1 MKDPEYLFLDEA
13 TNSLDVIC
21 RQDVL
26 QALGNLMEGRTTVM
40 ISHDMDLVK
49 RADHIVVIKEGI
61 AEAEG
66 TYEDVLESSEVF
78 KEFIG
83 AQEVV

>member
-1 MKDPEYLFLDEA
+1 
-13 TNSLDVIC
+13 
-21 RQDVL
+21 
-26 QALGNLMEGRTTVM
+26 M